1 MQFDIQENRIVIKKG
16 RLGSAIWLL
25 LLGAIWGFYFY
36 RTFDGSST
44 IDLIIC
50 LIGWGV
56 SLGFIVTGIIT
67 FVKAYRQIIIDK
79 DGIRGLSKGDL
90 KWEEIRKV
98 KMEQQRVYSWSRSTF
113 FQHKFPNWGLSIS
126 SNKNDTFIAFD
137 DDRPQMDLVQAINAI
152 APFKVMIDQDALA
165 EYREATKIFEENRRA
180 KNLPAPE
187 EEKKPV
193 DNSLSITMIVG
204 IVVLLL
210 LIGLMIWRLTQI

>member
-1 MQFDIQENRIVIKKG
+1 M
-16 RLGSAIWLL
+16 
-25 LLGAIWGFYFY
+25 
-36 RTFDGSST
+36 
-44 IDLIIC
+44 
-50 LIGWGV
+50 
-56 SLGFIVTGIIT
+56 GFIVAGIIAW
-67 FVKAYRQIIIDK
+67 VNVNRYIVIDK

-152 APFKVMIDQDALA
+152 APFEVMIDQDALA

-210 LIGLMIWRLTQI
+210 LIGLIIWRLTQI